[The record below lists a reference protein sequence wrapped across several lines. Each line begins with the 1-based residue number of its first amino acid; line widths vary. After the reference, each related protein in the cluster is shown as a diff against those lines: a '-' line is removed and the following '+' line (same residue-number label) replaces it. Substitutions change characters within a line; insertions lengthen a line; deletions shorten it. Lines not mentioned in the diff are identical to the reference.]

1 MFARV
6 IFICLMLATLLSARW
21 ATRLTNAGAAPDPVT
36 FEDVAARSGVNF
48 VLRNSAAG
56 RKHLLETM
64 IGGVAVLDYNNDG
77 KLDLYFVN
85 GARLPE
91 MNKTDASYHN
101 RLYRNN
107 GQGSFTDLTA
117 QAGVSGEGYEMGAA
131 AADYDN
137 DGFADL
143 FLPGVG
149 RNVLYRNRGDGTF
162 EDVTSRAG
170 LQDGKSGQT
179 NLWSVAAGW
188 FDYDNDGFLDLF
200 VVRYVNWD
208 PEREPTCGE
217 TAAKL
222 RTYCHPRYYAGLPN
236 SLYRNNRDGTF
247 SDVSVSSGIA
257 SFIGKGMSVAFADY
271 DADGDQD
278 IFVTNDTIPNFLFRN
293 EGGSRF
299 SQVALQAGVAFNEDG
314 RALSSM
320 GVDFRDYDNDGRD
333 DLFITALANE
343 TFPLF
348 RNLGQGLFDEVT
360 FPARVGRATVAV
372 SGWSNGVF
380 DFNNDG
386 YKDLFIANGDVQ
398 DNTELY
404 SSRQSRQPNSILVN
418 QRDGTF
424 ADFSRHAGP
433 QFQAVGMHRG
443 AAFGDFDGDGRV
455 DVVVTRLNER
465 AELFRNTSPASN
477 HWLALRLVGSR
488 SNRDGIGARVR
499 VVSASGH
506 VQLNHVATAVGY
518 SSSSAAAVHFG
529 LGKDALV
536 KVVEITWPSGVLQR
550 IENVAV
556 DRYLVVREPF
566 TPAK

>member
-6 IFICLMLATLLSARW
+6 IFICLIFAALLSTW
-21 ATRLTNAGAAPDPVT
+21 WTTRLIDAGAAPDPVT

-48 VLRNSAAG
+48 VLRNSATG
-56 RKHLLETM
+56 SKYLVETM
-64 IGGVAVLDYNNDG
+64 IGGVAVLDYNDDG

-91 MNKTDASYHN
+91 INKTDASYHN

-107 GQGSFTDLTA
+107 GEGSFTDVTT
-117 QAGVSGEGYEMGAA
+117 QAGVSGEGYGMGVA

-137 DGFADL
+137 DGFVDL

-149 RNVLYRNRGDGTF
+149 RNILYRNRGDGTF

-170 LQDGKSGQT
+170 LHDGKSGQKR
-179 NLWSVAAGW
+179 LWSVAAGW
-188 FDYDNDGFLDLF
+188 FDYDNDSFLDLF

-208 PEREPTCGE
+208 PEREPVCSE
-217 TAAKL
+217 TAARL

-271 DADGDQD
+271 DADGDPD
-278 IFVTNDTIPNFLFRN
+278 IFLTNDTIPNFLFRN

-348 RNLGQGLFDEVT
+348 RNLGLGLFDDVT

-372 SGWSNGVF
+372 SGWSNGIF

-386 YKDLFIANGDVQ
+386 YKDLFVANGDVQ

-404 SSRQSRQPNSILVN
+404 SSRQSRQPNSILIN
-418 QRDGTF
+418 QQDGAF
-424 ADFSRHAGP
+424 ADFSRQAGP
-433 QFQAVGMHRG
+433 QFQATGMHRG
-443 AAFGDFDGDGRV
+443 AAFGDFDRDGRV
-455 DVVVTRLNER
+455 DVAVTRLNER

-488 SNRDGIGARVR
+488 SNRDGIGARVQL
-499 VVSASGH
+499 VSASR
-506 VQLNHVATAVGY
+506 QAQWNHVATAVGY
-518 SSSSAAAVHFG
+518 SSSSAAYVHFG

-536 KVVEITWPSGVLQR
+536 KFVEIKWPSGVLQR
-550 IENVAV
+550 IENIAV

-566 TPAK
+566 TPTK

>member
-1 MFARV
+1 
-6 IFICLMLATLLSARW
+6 MLATLLSARW

-91 MNKTDASYHN
+91 MNKRDASYHN

-143 FLPGVG
+143 FLSGVS
-149 RNVLYRNRGDGTF
+149 RNILYRNRGDGTF

-170 LQDGKSGQT
+170 MQDGKSGQT
-179 NLWSVAAGW
+179 KLWSVAAGW

-200 VVRYVNWD
+200 VVRYVKWD
-208 PEREPTCGE
+208 PEREPACGE
-217 TAAKL
+217 TAARL

-271 DADGDQD
+271 DVDGDQD

-293 EGGSRF
+293 EGGGRF

-333 DLFITALANE
+333 DLFVTALANE

-348 RNLGQGLFDEVT
+348 RNLGRGLFDEVT

-386 YKDLFIANGDVQ
+386 YKDLFMANGDVQ

-404 SSRQSRQPNSILVN
+404 SSRQSRQPNSILIN
-418 QRDGTF
+418 QQDGTF
-424 ADFSRHAGP
+424 ADFSRQAGP

-455 DVVVTRLNER
+455 DVAVTRLNEH

-499 VVSASGH
+499 VVSASRH
-506 VQLNHVATAVGY
+506 AQWNHVATAVGY

-556 DRYLVVREPF
+556 DRYLVVREP
-566 TPAK
+566 